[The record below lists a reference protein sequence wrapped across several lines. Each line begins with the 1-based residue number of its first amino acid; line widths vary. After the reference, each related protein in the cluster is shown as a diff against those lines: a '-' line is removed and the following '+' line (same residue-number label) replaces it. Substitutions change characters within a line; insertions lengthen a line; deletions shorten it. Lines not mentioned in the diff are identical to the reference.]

1 MSPSDNILWG
11 NIIKVHGVK
20 GEVMVQVFSDDLSDY
35 KTLESVFVEI
45 KQKQIPFFLTSFN
58 FATQKRC
65 IISFDDITDTNQA
78 KTLVGCDVYIAADQ
92 MAEADEGRM
101 TYQSLIGFEV
111 IDSVQGLLGTIS
123 DFFQKTGQDLL
134 MMDYKNAEIL
144 IPVTEQIILS
154 VDATT
159 KQVFTNL
166 PDGLIEIY
174 LNEDSSEQEEHEE
187 DED

>member
-1 MSPSDNILWG
+1 MSPENNILWG

-20 GEVMVQVFSDDLSDY
+20 GEFLVQVFSDDLTDY

-65 IISFDDITDTNQA
+65 ILSFEDIVTVEQA
-78 KTLVGCDVYIAADQ
+78 KPLVGADIYIPISE
-92 MAEADEGRM
+92 MAEADESRFS
-101 TYQSLIGFEV
+101 YQSIMGFDV
-111 IDSVQGLLGTIS
+111 IDSIQGKLGVIS
-123 DFFQKTGQDLL
+123 NFFQKTGQDLL
-134 MMDYKNAEIL
+134 MMDYKDSEIL
-144 IPVTEQIILS
+144 IPVTEEIVYS
-154 VDATT
+154 VDLKA
-159 KQVFTNL
+159 KQVHTTL

-174 LNEDSSEQEEHEE
+174 LNEDVEES

>member
-45 KQKQIPFFLTSFN
+45 KQKQIPFFLSSFN

-65 IISFDDITDTNQA
+65 ILSFDDITGIEQA
-78 KTLVGCDVYIAADQ
+78 KTLVGCDIYIPVSQ

-101 TYQSLIGFEV
+101 TYQSIVGFDV
-111 IDSVQGLLGTIS
+111 IDSVQGKLGTIS

-134 MMDYKNAEIL
+134 MMDYKDAEVL
-144 IPVTEQIILS
+144 IPVTEEIIRS
-154 VDATT
+154 VDSEKKEVYTT
-159 KQVFTNL
+159 L
-166 PDGLIEIY
+166 PDGLVEIY
-174 LNEDSSEQEEHEE
+174 LNENSAEEPEQ
-187 DED
+187 DEN

>member
-1 MSPSDNILWG
+1 MKPSDTVLWG

-20 GEVMVQVFSDDLSDY
+20 GELLVQVFSDDLSDY

-65 IISFDDITDTNQA
+65 ILSFEDVTTAEQA
-78 KTLVGCDVYIAADQ
+78 KTLVGSDIYIAISE

-101 TYQSLIGFEV
+101 SYQAIIGFDV
-111 IDSVQGLLGTIS
+111 VDTVQGKLGTIS
-123 DFFQKTGQDLL
+123 NFFQKTGQDLL
-134 MMDYKNAEIL
+134 MMDYQHAEVL
-144 IPVTEQIILS
+144 IPVTEEIVHS
-154 VDATT
+154 VDVRKKEVHTT
-159 KQVFTNL
+159 L

-174 LNEDSSEQEEHEE
+174 LSEDTSEPEEH